1 MGQEYILFFHRSST
15 YFAKSVVLTLQTQL
29 YSMDNSVY

>member
-1 MGQEYILFFHRSST
+1 MGQEYILFFRRSST

-29 YSMDNSVY
+29 YSMGNLVF